1 MEEDKRK
8 TIVKKKKVAKKK
20 RVNRKEKETGKRL
33 TQNTSAHE

>member
-8 TIVKKKKVAKKK
+8 TTVEKKKVAKKK
-20 RVNRKEKETGKRL
+20 GVNRKEKETGKRL